1 MTHRPQIKPHAPSV
15 FAGAWPHIKS
25 LASLLC
31 WTLDGRRLGCNSRRA
46 LMTLA
51 YVLQKLSHVE
61 TFVLVRFA
69 GGMDWFII
77 KLSVLPNLPRLIV
90 RLSHATG
97 DPYDGREPQ
106 GAPSRARRLGRP
118 ERDQAT
124 GKSLPMYAQCKSRSP
139 TPVGRSS
146 LQSR

>member
-1 MTHRPQIKPHAPSV
+1 MTHRPHTRTHTTHAV

-31 WTLDGRRLGCNSRRA
+31 WTLDGRRLGSNARRA

-69 GGMDWFII
+69 WRARTGPLT
-77 KLSVLPNLPRLIV
+77 KQ
-90 RLSHATG
+90 SHQ
-97 DPYDGREPQ
+97 P
-106 GAPSRARRLGRP
+106 PSRDR
-118 ERDQAT
+118 
-124 GKSLPMYAQCKSRSP
+124 SLVPCHTHTSR
-139 TPVGRSS
+139 
-146 LQSR
+146 